1 MNLTVR
7 PALGVQLGTM
17 LNFAHASPSMY
28 GRALRAVQNDVFAT
42 GGTATIADV
51 HSSTTDAAVLAQ
63 FKRSVIVRARPHL
76 DRATRESAKV
86 LRRTESA
93 RAAGFINAQELGNLV
108 RESLQND
115 IISRGPALSMAR
127 SGLEVF
133 RDSIFE
139 GMLGEFGV
147 AQAAGS
153 PNSLPSKGDIGWEI
167 ENPYKDDRKPHILRS
182 IEAKLLVGA
191 TGLGFLPSLIAGSLN
206 KFYIGGEGI
215 SFLSQ
220 LGDGGFYV
228 GCVGTGLALA
238 IMGIKHTM
246 RIGF

>member
-1 MNLTVR
+1 MNLIAK

-28 GRALRAVQNDVFAT
+28 GQALHVVQNDVFDA
-42 GGTATIADV
+42 GGIPPITDV
-51 HSSTTDAAVLAQ
+51 HSSTTDAAVIAQ

-86 LRRTESA
+86 LRRTKSA
-93 RAAGFINAQELGNLV
+93 RAAGFISAQELGNLV
-108 RESLQND
+108 RESLQQD

-127 SGLEVF
+127 SGVEVF

-139 GMLGEFGV
+139 GMLGEFGA
-147 AQAAGS
+147 AQAVGGV
-153 PNSLPSKGDIGWEI
+153 NGVPSEGDICWEI
-167 ENPYKDDRKPHILRS
+167 ENPYKGDRKPHLLRS

-191 TGLGFLPSLIAGSLN
+191 TGVGFLPSLIAGLLN
-206 KFYIGGEGI
+206 RFYIGGEGI

-238 IMGIKHTM
+238 IIGIKRTM
-246 RIGF
+246 RIGS